1 MDIARLK
8 GKIQSVLGP
17 IEPEELGITLPHEHI
32 IGNGTS
38 AGGLFVEPREA
49 SMRKLAHQPLTLENL
64 SWVRYHTKYNL
75 DTQIFSDEQMA
86 IKEVKLFKENGGNSI
101 VELTNIGLS
110 RDPEALARISTETGI
125 HVIMGTGYYVEG
137 SYPKEEMDAKTE
149 NDVADEIINDIVDGV
164 GNTGMYSG
172 IIGELGCSWPLR
184 DNEKKVLRAGAYAQK
199 KTGCSISIHPSRN
212 ESAPIEIIEVLKNAG
227 ADLSRVV
234 MCHMDRCGL
243 LLKTRR
249 QLAEV
254 GCYLEYDLFGL
265 EGYYTIETALADDHM
280 PDLPND
286 VQRIKEI
293 KELID
298 MGFVNQIL
306 LSHDLLVKWRLVSY
320 GGHGYAHL
328 LCNVLPYMKLYG
340 ISDEHINIMMVEN
353 PKRLL
358 TIV

>member
-1 MDIARLK
+1 MDIESLK
-8 GKIQSVLGP
+8 GKVQSVLGS

-32 IGNGTS
+32 IGDGTS

-49 SMRKLAHQPLTLENL
+49 SIRILAHQPLTLENL

-75 DTQIFSDEQMA
+75 DAQIFSDEQMA
-86 IKEVKLFKENGGNSI
+86 IKEVMLFRKNGGNSI

-110 RDPEALARISTETGI
+110 RDPQSLARISRETGI

-137 SYPKEEMDAKTE
+137 SYPKKEMDAKTE
-149 NDVADEIINDIVDGV
+149 KDVADEIINDIVAGV
-164 GNTGMYSG
+164 GNTGICSG

-184 DNEKKVLRAGAYAQK
+184 DNEKKVLRAGAYAQQ

-212 ESAPIEIIEVLKNAG
+212 ESAPIEIIEILRDVG
-227 ADLSRVV
+227 ADLNRVV

-243 LLKTRR
+243 LFETRR

-254 GCYLEYDLFGL
+254 GCYLEYDLFGW
-265 EGYYTIETALADDHM
+265 EGYYSIETALADDHM
-280 PDLPND
+280 PDMPND
-286 VQRIKEI
+286 IQRIKEI

-298 MGFVNQIL
+298 LGYVNQIL
-306 LSHDLLVKWRLVSY
+306 LSHDLLIKWRLSSY

-328 LCNVLPYMKLYG
+328 LCNVVPYMKLYG
-340 ISDEHINIMMVEN
+340 ISHEQINTMMVEN